1 MMPFTNMATKTIV
14 QFAINYTQFLDPQ
27 GTLVQALPACVLDSQ
42 YLLSL
47 YEMLVRTRVF
57 DAKAIAL
64 QRTGK
69 LGTYPS
75 TLGQEAIGVG
85 IGAAMLKEDVFCPYY
100 RDVGTQLWRG
110 VLMSEI
116 LLYWGGDERGSHF
129 SNPAVKEDFPNCV
142 PIASQTLHAVGVAT
156 AMKLR
161 KQARVTVTTL
171 GDGGTSRGDFY
182 EAINLAGAWNL
193 PVVFVINNNQ
203 WAISVP
209 RTQQSHAETLAQKG
223 IAGGIFSEQIDGNDV
238 IAVRYTVGEAIE
250 RARRGEGPSV
260 IEAISYRMC
269 DHTTADDAKRYRASA
284 EVEQH
289 KLLDPILRLRQYLM
303 DQGKWDDAQEQLLQK
318 RVSQEVLI
326 AVEEYM
332 NMSSAPLESMFD
344 YLYAQLPESLVPQ
357 RAQFLASHQ
366 DVKHG

>member
-1 MMPFTNMATKTIV
+1 MQTIV
-14 QFAINYTQFLDPQ
+14 QFTIHYTRFLDET
-27 GTLVQALPACVLDSQ
+27 GTVVQTLPVCAQDTE
-42 YLLSL
+42 YLKTL
-47 YEMLVRTRVF
+47 YAMLIRTRIF

-85 IGAAMLKEDVFCPYY
+85 IGAAMLAEDVFCPYY

-110 VLMSEI
+110 VKMSEI

-129 SNPAVKEDFPNCV
+129 SNAAVKEDFPMCV

-161 KQARVTVTTL
+161 KQPRVTVTTL

-182 EAINLAGAWNL
+182 EAINLAGTWNL

-209 RTQQSHAETLAQKG
+209 RNKQSHAETLAQKG
-223 IAGGIFSEQIDGNDV
+223 IAGGVFSEQIDGNDV
-238 IAVRYTVGEAIE
+238 IAVRHSVGAAIE

-269 DHTTADDAKRYRASA
+269 DHTTADDAKRYRASS

-289 KLLDPILRLRQYLM
+289 KLLDPILRLKQYLM
-303 DQGKWDDAQEQLLQK
+303 EQGGWDDAQEQILQK
-318 RVSQEVLI
+318 RVGQEVAM

-332 NMSSAPLESMFD
+332 NIPPEPLESMFD
-344 YLYAQLPESLVPQ
+344 SLYAELPESLRSQ
-357 RAQFLASHQ
+357 RAQLA
-366 DVKHG
+366 DMKKGVKYG